1 MSIGLDVGSYFSF
14 NASITISRLTVVA
27 AEVEA
32 DVPSGPL
39 GHRWR
44 RFSLPGWFG
53 GVSTAYSTLAAAETV
68 PRRGRSL
75 NVVCSWGISG
85 HPMSAF

>member
-1 MSIGLDVGSYFSF
+1 MASDCRSIWLSGAPIEHNAVWRSHGLPCT
-14 NASITISRLTVVA
+14 A
-27 AEVEA
+27 VEA

-53 GVSTAYSTLAAAETV
+53 SQHNLFGL
-68 PRRGRSL
+68 
-75 NVVCSWGISG
+75 
-85 HPMSAF
+85 